1 VRLCVDKKVVE
12 VHMDKFDYPW
22 RLSGQVDL
30 ILAAN
35 KKREEEKAKKS
46 GETNGAAEVVWV

>member
-1 VRLCVDKKVVE
+1 
-12 VHMDKFDYPW
+12 MDKFDYPW

-30 ILAAN
+30 IMAAN

-46 GETNGAAEVVWV
+46 GNTNGDAEAVLV

>member
-1 VRLCVDKKVVE
+1 

-46 GETNGAAEVVWV
+46 GETNGDAEVVLV

>member
-1 VRLCVDKKVVE
+1 M
-12 VHMDKFDYPW
+12 HMDKFDYPW

-35 KKREEEKAKKS
+35 KKREEEKTKKS
-46 GETNGAAEVVWV
+46 EKTNGDAEVVWV

>member
-1 VRLCVDKKVVE
+1 
-12 VHMDKFDYPW
+12 MDKFDYPW

-35 KKREEEKAKKS
+35 KKREEEKAKKAKD
-46 GETNGAAEVVWV
+46 GKTNGDEQLVLV